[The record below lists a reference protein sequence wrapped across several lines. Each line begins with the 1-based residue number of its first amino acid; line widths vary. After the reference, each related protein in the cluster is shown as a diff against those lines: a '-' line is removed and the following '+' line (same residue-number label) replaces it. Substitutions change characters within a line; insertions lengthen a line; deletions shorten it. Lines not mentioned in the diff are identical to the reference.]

1 MLFWSRASAWKA
13 WEALKSFAVAGALLG
28 RRNEHFGTRAGEL
41 DVAFKAASPPPYSTD
56 QLRSQWLYA
65 AMGEEL
71 DGKVDMDL
79 S

>member
-41 DVAFKAASPPPYSTD
+41 DVAFKAASLLHSTD